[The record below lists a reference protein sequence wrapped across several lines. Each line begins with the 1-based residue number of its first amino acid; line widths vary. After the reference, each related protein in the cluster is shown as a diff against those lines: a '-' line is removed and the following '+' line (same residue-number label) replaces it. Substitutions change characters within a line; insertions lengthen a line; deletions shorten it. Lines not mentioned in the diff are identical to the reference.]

1 MKYIYVYIYLLREYM
16 NESQQKVNILPTCTE
31 S

>member
-1 MKYIYVYIYLLREYM
+1 MYIYLLTEYI
-16 NESQQKVNILPTCTE
+16 NESQQEVNILPTCTE